1 MDSRTIGTQEPQP
14 LLSKKNKNIN
24 MRIAVIDLGTN
35 TFHLLIAE
43 AKASQLEI
51 LYKTNVPVKLGEGRI
66 NDNIIIPAAFERGI
80 NCLKDFSQTIGDYQ
94 VDQVRATATSAVR
107 SAENGKDFVDAV
119 KAKAGIT
126 IETISGDEEADLIYQ
141 GVKLSGAI
149 TDLSLIMDIG
159 GGSVEFILCDTEKLI
174 WKKSYNI
181 GAARLM
187 QQFFKSDPISD
198 GDKNA
203 ILFHI
208 QNQLA
213 DLFEICEQYQP
224 KILIGSAGAFETFA
238 ELIIRKNKLKAD
250 IKTAK
255 TFEFNFDDYIATSI
269 ELLNATHKE
278 RAEMPGMIPLRVD
291 MIVIAALITNYTL
304 GRTKINRLTLST
316 YDLKMG
322 VLASLI

>member
-1 MDSRTIGTQEPQP
+1 
-14 LLSKKNKNIN
+14 
-24 MRIAVIDLGTN
+24 MRVAVIDLGTN

-43 AKASQLEI
+43 KAGKELEI

-80 NCLKDFSQTIGDYQ
+80 KCLKDFSHSIAEYQ
-94 VDQVRATATSAVR
+94 VEQVRATATSAVR
-107 SAENGKDFVDAV
+107 SAENGQDFVNAV
-119 KAKAGIT
+119 KEQAGIT
-126 IETISGDEEADLIYQ
+126 IETISGDEEAELIYQ

-187 QQFFKSDPISD
+187 QQFFKSDPINN

-203 ILFHI
+203 ILFHV

-213 DLFEICEQYQP
+213 NLFDICEKHQP
-224 KILIGSAGAFETFA
+224 KVLIGSAGAFETFA
-238 ELIIRKNKLKAD
+238 ELIIRKNNLKAD
-250 IKTAK
+250 INTIK
-255 TFEFNFDDYIATSI
+255 TFEFNFDDYIEIAGK
-269 ELLNATHKE
+269 LLNSTHQE
-278 RAEMPGMIPLRVD
+278 RSAMPGIIPLRVD
-291 MIVIAALITNYTL
+291 MIVIAALITNYVL
-304 GRTKINRLTLST
+304 GRSKINRLTLST

>member
-1 MDSRTIGTQEPQP
+1 
-14 LLSKKNKNIN
+14 
-24 MRIAVIDLGTN
+24 MRVAVIDLGTN

-43 AKASQLEI
+43 TAGKELKI

-66 NDNIIIPAAFERGI
+66 NDNIIIPAAFERGVK
-80 NCLKDFSQTIGDYQ
+80 CLQNFSHTIAEYQ
-94 VDQVRATATSAVR
+94 VEQVRATATSAVR
-107 SAENGKDFVDAV
+107 SAENGQDFVNAV
-119 KAKAGIT
+119 KEQAGIT
-126 IETISGDEEADLIYQ
+126 IETISGDEEAELIYQ

-187 QQFFKSDPISD
+187 QQFFKSDPIND

-213 DLFEICEQYQP
+213 DLFDICEKHQP
-224 KILIGSAGAFETFA
+224 KVLIGSAGAFETFA
-238 ELIIRKNKLKAD
+238 ELTIRKNNLKAD
-250 IKTAK
+250 INTIK
-255 TFEFNFDDYIATSI
+255 TFEFNFDDYIEIAGK
-269 ELLNATHKE
+269 LLNSTHQE
-278 RAEMPGMIPLRVD
+278 RATMPGIIPLRVD
-291 MIVIAALITNYTL
+291 MIVIAALITNYVL
-304 GRTKINRLTLST
+304 GRAKINRLRLST
-316 YDLKMG
+316 FDLKMG

>member
-1 MDSRTIGTQEPQP
+1 
-14 LLSKKNKNIN
+14 
-24 MRIAVIDLGTN
+24 MRVAIIDLGTN

-43 AKASQLEI
+43 KAGKELEI

-80 NCLKDFSQTIGDYQ
+80 NCLKDFSQTINDYQ
-94 VDQVRATATSAVR
+94 VDKVRATATSAVR

-119 KAKAGIT
+119 NERSGIN
-126 IETISGDEEADLIYQ
+126 IETISGDEEAELIYQ

-159 GGSVEFILCDTEKLI
+159 GGSIEFILCDTENLV

-181 GAARLM
+181 GVARLM
-187 QQFFKSDPISD
+187 QHFFKSDPIND
-198 GDKNA
+198 EDKNA

-208 QNQLA
+208 QNQLT
-213 DLFEICEQYQP
+213 DLFDICEKHQP
-224 KILIGSAGAFETFA
+224 KVLIGSAGAFETFA
-238 ELIIRKNKLKAD
+238 ELIIRKNNLKAD
-250 IKTAK
+250 INTAK

-269 ELLNATHKE
+269 KLLNATHKE
-278 RAEMPGMIPLRVD
+278 RTEMPGIIPLRVD
-291 MIVIAALITNYTL
+291 MIVIAALITNYVL
-304 GRTKINRLTLST
+304 GRSKINRLTLST

-322 VLASLI
+322 ILASLI

>member
-1 MDSRTIGTQEPQP
+1 MDSRTIGIEEPQP

-238 ELIIRKNKLKAD
+238 ELIIRKNNLKAD

-269 ELLNATHKE
+269 KLLNATHKE

-291 MIVIAALITNYTL
+291 MILIAALITNYTL

-322 VLASLI
+322 VLAGLI

>member
-1 MDSRTIGTQEPQP
+1 
-14 LLSKKNKNIN
+14 
-24 MRIAVIDLGTN
+24 MRVAVIDLGTN

-43 AKASQLEI
+43 TAGKELEI

-66 NDNIIIPAAFERGI
+66 NDNIIIPAAFERGVK
-80 NCLKDFSQTIGDYQ
+80 CLKDFSHTIAEYQ
-94 VDQVRATATSAVR
+94 VEQIRATATSAVR
-107 SAENGKDFVDAV
+107 SAENGQDFVNAV
-119 KAKAGIT
+119 KERAGIT
-126 IETISGDEEADLIYQ
+126 IETISGDEEAELIYQ

-149 TDLSLIMDIG
+149 TNLSLIMDIG

-187 QQFFKSDPISD
+187 QQFFKSDPIND

-213 DLFEICEQYQP
+213 DLFDICEKHQP
-224 KILIGSAGAFETFA
+224 KVLIGSAGAFETFA
-238 ELIIRKNKLKAD
+238 ELTIRKNNLKAD
-250 IKTAK
+250 IDTIK
-255 TFEFNFDDYIATSI
+255 TFEFNFDDYIKIAGK
-269 ELLNATHKE
+269 LLNSTHQE
-278 RAEMPGMIPLRVD
+278 RATMPGIIPLRVD
-291 MIVIAALITNYTL
+291 MIVIAALITNYVL
-304 GRTKINRLTLST
+304 GRTKINRLRLST
-316 YDLKMG
+316 FDLKMG

>member
-1 MDSRTIGTQEPQP
+1 MDSRTIGTEEPQP

-66 NDNIIIPAAFERGI
+66 NDNIIIATAFERGI
-80 NCLKDFSQTIGDYQ
+80 NCLKNFSRTIAEYQ
-94 VDQVRATATSAVR
+94 VDQLRATATSAVR
-107 SAENGKDFVDAV
+107 SAENGKDFVNAV
-119 KAKAGIT
+119 KEQAGIT
-126 IETISGDEEADLIYQ
+126 IETISGDEEAELIYQ

-238 ELIIRKNKLKAD
+238 ELIIRKNNLKAD

-255 TFEFNFDDYIATSI
+255 TFEFNFDYYIATSI
-269 ELLNATHKE
+269 KLLNATHKE

-322 VLASLI
+322 VLAGLI

>member
-1 MDSRTIGTQEPQP
+1 
-14 LLSKKNKNIN
+14 
-24 MRIAVIDLGTN
+24 MRVAVIDLGTN

-43 AKASQLEI
+43 KAGKELEI

-80 NCLKDFSQTIGDYQ
+80 NCLKDFSQIISDYQ
-94 VDQVRATATSAVR
+94 VDKVRATATSAVR

-119 KAKAGIT
+119 NERTGIN
-126 IETISGDEEADLIYQ
+126 IETISGDEEAELIYE

-159 GGSVEFILCDTEKLI
+159 GGSIEFILCDTEKLI

-187 QQFFKSDPISD
+187 QQFFKSDPIAD
-198 GDKNA
+198 KEKNA

-208 QNQLA
+208 QNQLT
-213 DLFEICEQYQP
+213 DLFDICEKYQP
-224 KILIGSAGAFETFA
+224 KVLIGSAGAFETFA
-238 ELIIRKNKLKAD
+238 ELIIRKNNLEAD
-250 IKTAK
+250 INTAK
-255 TFEFNFDDYIATSI
+255 TFAFNFDDYIATSI
-269 ELLNATHKE
+269 KLLNATHKE
-278 RAEMPGMIPLRVD
+278 RAEMPGIIPLRVD
-291 MIVIAALITNYTL
+291 MIVIAALITNYVL
-304 GRTKINRLTLST
+304 GRCKINRLTLST